1 MNIDDML
8 NATSRSTGPTPNPQE
23 DVNPF
28 LDVLASPFRGVEG
41 AIQGIYDLA
50 DYATGDDLLPDY
62 NERFLGRSQTFVG
75 TLGEGVTQFLTGF
88 IPAAGVAS
96 RVGALTKVGKAGK
109 KALNLK
115 GYAAAGA
122 VADFG
127 VFQAQ
132 EERLSNLVQA
142 FPSLANPVTEYLAAD
157 EDDGEIEGRFKN
169 TIEGL
174 ALGGMAD
181 SLFAGVKAIKRKR
194 GGEADEDILKD
205 LQFDR
210 HRDNELLRED
220 LETTDDFRGLI
231 DQAFTRAFGKGIV
244 DDGTEVT
251 AFEAA
256 KQFNSVYDGQ
266 FKPLIEALLENAEES
281 LSNTSVSFSKRGKDG
296 KFVDGTT
303 FNHDLRQID
312 MQEGGARTF
321 VHELMHAATSAK
333 LGDEFIKLGKELGIE
348 VKGTSLETRVVGANK
363 EALETLAQRKDAN
376 PIAGLADAYL
386 QVVKA
391 LEADDAV
398 FGRTDKEVSG
408 AEIDSM
414 TAYGLTNMDEFVSEA
429 FTNPEFRRVLMA
441 IPSTNGTSKTMFEQF
456 TDVIKK
462 MLGVNGNQGTLL
474 DDVFKYT
481 DEIVR
486 DQDAMFDGSFDQL
499 KSIDDLGNRMNQRQ
513 LSRTLDDRGDDF
525 NPIQTVDR
533 ISPELLRE
541 NPNKF
546 YLFGDN
552 LEGKGKG
559 GQAIVRDEPNA
570 IGIPTKKAPR
580 RDESAYFTDDEL
592 RDNKAAIDKPLINY
606 QTMPSLL
613 FLKMDLGQA

>member
-281 LSNTSVSFSKRGKDG
+281 LSNTSVSFS
-296 KFVDGTT
+296 
-303 FNHDLRQID
+303 
-312 MQEGGARTF
+312 
-321 VHELMHAATSAK
+321 
-333 LGDEFIKLGKELGIE
+333 
-348 VKGTSLETRVVGANK
+348 
-363 EALETLAQRKDAN
+363 
-376 PIAGLADAYL
+376 
-386 QVVKA
+386 
-391 LEADDAV
+391 
-398 FGRTDKEVSG
+398 
-408 AEIDSM
+408 
-414 TAYGLTNMDEFVSEA
+414 
-429 FTNPEFRRVLMA
+429 
-441 IPSTNGTSKTMFEQF
+441 
-456 TDVIKK
+456 
-462 MLGVNGNQGTLL
+462 
-474 DDVFKYT
+474 
-481 DEIVR
+481 
-486 DQDAMFDGSFDQL
+486 
-499 KSIDDLGNRMNQRQ
+499 
-513 LSRTLDDRGDDF
+513 
-525 NPIQTVDR
+525 
-533 ISPELLRE
+533 
-541 NPNKF
+541 
-546 YLFGDN
+546 
-552 LEGKGKG
+552 
-559 GQAIVRDEPNA
+559 
-570 IGIPTKKAPR
+570 
-580 RDESAYFTDDEL
+580 
-592 RDNKAAIDKPLINY
+592 
-606 QTMPSLL
+606 
-613 FLKMDLGQA
+613 